1 MNMISK
7 QFIKSSVIYSVVGS
21 LPVLSGIILIFFFT
35 SRLTPTQ
42 FGINAIL
49 LALLYIVQIF
59 SSFSLDSYIGISYLE
74 HKDNPERLKRFVGT
88 VLAGLLAI
96 GAVVVA
102 GVSLGGNLLFRAVFE
117 DSAEIS
123 FFPFGFL
130 TVVTAVFNGIF
141 KSYSSL
147 LINRQRPVR
156 FLWLNLASFVL
167 TISLSLVLLH
177 LFPFTLWGPVL
188 GRLIPTFL
196 LSLVSL
202 ALLYREFGFTPDR
215 RFIRGIVSFC
225 TPMFI
230 YAAMLWVV
238 NYIDR
243 FIITHFLVDPMYAGI
258 FDFAVKVT
266 LLIDILQVGLSNTI
280 HPRIYTL
287 WQDRQ
292 LRESTPEVNR
302 YYNGFTALT
311 LLAIPLVV
319 VLMPYLIPLL
329 VKKEIYYQSFAFL
342 AILSIGFATRG
353 GYYLF
358 LAPLYFFKKTKALPR
373 VLFLSAL
380 FQIAACTILIRYYGL
395 MGAVWANFLVKPV
408 EVFLLYL
415 ESRKVFRFRFNRWK
429 ILYSPLIFI
438 LYVIAT
444 EFLKTDG
451 NRLYIGL
458 SQMALSF
465 VLVWFTYRK
474 ELIPMI
480 RDRLGR

>member
-1 MNMISK
+1 
-7 QFIKSSVIYSVVGS
+7 
-21 LPVLSGIILIFFFT
+21 
-35 SRLTPTQ
+35 
-42 FGINAIL
+42 
-49 LALLYIVQIF
+49 
-59 SSFSLDSYIGISYLE
+59 
-74 HKDNPERLKRFVGT
+74 
-88 VLAGLLAI
+88 
-96 GAVVVA
+96 
-102 GVSLGGNLLFRAVFE
+102 
-117 DSAEIS
+117 
-123 FFPFGFL
+123 
-130 TVVTAVFNGIF
+130 
-141 KSYSSL
+141 
-147 LINRQRPVR
+147 
-156 FLWLNLASFVL
+156 
-167 TISLSLVLLH
+167 
-177 LFPFTLWGPVL
+177 
-188 GRLIPTFL
+188 
-196 LSLVSL
+196 
-202 ALLYREFGFTPDR
+202 
-215 RFIRGIVSFC
+215 
-225 TPMFI
+225 
-230 YAAMLWVV
+230 
-238 NYIDR
+238 
-243 FIITHFLVDPMYAGI
+243 
-258 FDFAVKVT
+258 
-266 LLIDILQVGLSNTI
+266 
-280 HPRIYTL
+280 
-287 WQDRQ
+287 
-292 LRESTPEVNR
+292 
-302 YYNGFTALT
+302 
-311 LLAIPLVV
+311 
-319 VLMPYLIPLL
+319 MPYLIPLL

-438 LYVIAT
+438 LYVVAT